1 MNTKLSWHIYAPLM
15 SEHFPEFLITLYS
28 VFSIQRALISDGFTF
43 DKAQVLTVD
52 LNLQSP
58 KSIAA
63 FDVELYKIKS
73 DKLISVQHFMSR
85 GHDTTNARLLVQK
98 SQNIPEDSY
107 APWFSNNTATSLQ
120 NALATRTAKDEFIT
134 ALKSHDIQVEHK
146 ITTIAPSSTLNQH
159 DDRAWFL
166 HEIYLPSTHT
176 IVEFAEHARDLD
188 FEIRKALF
196 VIGTTGCN
204 YRLILSNAYHTGE
217 SARTIQW
224 LTSQTKTFASTDAAV
239 ELKFARHCADH
250 EKQRE
255 LDIAFLDVADR
266 LALLSKCQS
275 KKVCAIAVLDG
286 RIVGTG
292 LNGSIAGGLNC
303 TDVFPDGVNAENRA
317 AHREWSKINEIHAEE
332 SLIADA
338 ASRGSS
344 GLRGCTVYVSMQP
357 CSKCSVYLTRI
368 GATRVV
374 YRNDYDF
381 GDSEF
386 SRNLFKQC
394 KILFEKESTK

>member
-1 MNTKLSWHIYAPLM
+1 MNTKLSWQIHAPLM
-15 SEHFPEFLITLYS
+15 SEHFPEFLITSQSIFS
-28 VFSIQRALISDGFTF
+28 VQRALISDGFTF
-43 DKAQVLTVD
+43 CKSEALTVD
-52 LNLQSP
+52 LNLQSE
-58 KSIAA
+58 KSICI
-63 FDVELYKIKS
+63 FDMELYKIKS
-73 DKLISVQHFMSR
+73 DKLISVQYFMMR
-85 GHDTTNARLLVQK
+85 GHDTTNARLLFQK
-98 SQNIPEDSY
+98 SKNIPEDSY
-107 APWFSNNTATSLQ
+107 APWFLNNTIANLQNVSASKNAKAEFISTLKSNN
-120 NALATRTAKDEFIT
+120 I
-134 ALKSHDIQVEHK
+134 HVEHK
-146 ITTIAPSSTLNQH
+146 ITTVAPSSTLYQH

-166 HEIYLPSTHT
+166 HEIYIPSTHT
-176 IVEFAEHARDLD
+176 IVEFAEQEQDLD

-196 VIGTTGCN
+196 IIGTTGCN
-204 YRLILSNAYHTGE
+204 YRLIMSNAYYAGGIV
-217 SARTIQW
+217 SAVEW
-224 LTSQTKTFASTDAAV
+224 MASQTKSFASTDTSL
-239 ELKFARHCADH
+239 ELKFARLCLDY

-275 KKVCAIAVLDG
+275 KKVCALAVIDG

-394 KILFEKESTK
+394 KILFEKESA